1 MPPSSSSSSR
11 NVREGENGMMIK
23 TERKRFVNKIKVH
36 YNPLWFLSSFLS
48 AYPGYDV
55 VNVCTF
61 DLAHTSHSVFAANL
75 VSLLCVTSYLS
86 TFLRSHL
93 PTTKRDM
100 FSLRIFAQNS
110 LIPFALVSAALWSRH
125 SVTRHTISQWFFR
138 LWQMFTLNNLAR
150 ESISIRSE
158 LVTVDTREKFVIL
171 EKRAFLS
178 FFPEEMANKREK
190 TIRQWS
196 FGKRRPKLVPNQQ
209 NSLNGKF
216 NFSFVHFSL
225 VLFSMTLW
233 PLIMTSHSD
242 GKWGEKD
249 AQHRKKYKES
259 WKVAPRTFSNDF
271 EMSSRTQKFGYFF
284 CSSFLLLPKRLCS
297 SVRRIL
303 RAVSKKQESKN
314 ENFLPRHLFLPSL
327 VVFPIPE
334 HNVYTKFA
342 YRVHSDK

>member
-1 MPPSSSSSSR
+1 
-11 NVREGENGMMIK
+11 MIS
-23 TERKRFVNKIKVH
+23 
-36 YNPLWFLSSFLS
+36 LSSFLS
-48 AYPGYDV
+48 AYPGYGV

-61 DLAHTSHSVFAANL
+61 DLAHTSHSVLAANL

-178 FFPEEMANKREK
+178 FFSGRNGEQERKDDTTMKFRQKAPQTCPQSAEQPEWQVQFAVRSFFTCSLFDDTLAADHDQPLRREMRRERCSTQRKIKSREKSPRGHFPMTLRWAAEHKSLDTFSAHLFCCCRNDFAHQLDGFWEQWAKNKR
-190 TIRQWS
+190 
-196 FGKRRPKLVPNQQ
+196 
-209 NSLNGKF
+209 
-216 NFSFVHFSL
+216 
-225 VLFSMTLW
+225 
-233 PLIMTSHSD
+233 
-242 GKWGEKD
+242 
-249 AQHRKKYKES
+249 
-259 WKVAPRTFSNDF
+259 
-271 EMSSRTQKFGYFF
+271 
-284 CSSFLLLPKRLCS
+284 
-297 SVRRIL
+297 
-303 RAVSKKQESKN
+303 SKN

-327 VVFPIPE
+327 PIPE